1 MARFFLLALLVTS
14 LLIGGKAE
22 VWLFPFSSFRFL
34 FLASWVLGCVGFP
47 CEQKKDRRVTFG
59 KPTKEEANKSI
70 SVDQKWL
77 SSRRLVKLLSLFVD
91 VMQVRRW
98 SL

>member
-1 MARFFLLALLVTS
+1 M
-14 LLIGGKAE
+14 
-22 VWLFPFSSFRFL
+22 
-34 FLASWVLGCVGFP
+34 
-47 CEQKKDRRVTFG
+47 TFG

-70 SVDQKWL
+70 SVDHKWL
-77 SSRRLVKLLSLFVD
+77 SSRRLGRLPSLFVD